1 MAEMLGKIEVLDD
14 PLSLA
19 GQVAEWMTQA
29 ALSSSGPFRVSLSGG
44 STPKT
49 LYSLL
54 ASPEFKDRFP
64 ESRFVVLGR

>member
-1 MAEMLGKIEVLDD
+1 MLVKIEVLDD
-14 PLSLA
+14 PHSLA
-19 GQVAEWMTQA
+19 KYVAEWMTQA
-29 ALSSSGPFRVSLSGG
+29 ALASSDPFRVALSGG

-64 ESRFVVLGR
+64 WRRVLWFWGG